1 MTGTPSSRH
10 LRLFLFRVEVE
21 VGKET
26 TVLEKSSTEKVYSE
40 ITMRAN
46 HT

>member
-1 MTGTPSSRH
+1 MTGTLSSRH
-10 LRLFLFRVEVE
+10 LRLFIFRVGAE
-21 VGKET
+21 VGEER

-40 ITMRAN
+40 VTTHAN